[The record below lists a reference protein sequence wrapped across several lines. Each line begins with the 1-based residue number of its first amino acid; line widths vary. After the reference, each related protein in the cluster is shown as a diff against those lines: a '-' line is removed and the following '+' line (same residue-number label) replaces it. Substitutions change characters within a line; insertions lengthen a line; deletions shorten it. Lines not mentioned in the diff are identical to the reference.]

1 MVNAL
6 MSSTNFIVRQGE
18 GNIVSDMNGEKVML
32 SISNGKYYNLG
43 EMGGVIWDL
52 IESPINFNQL
62 IESLLSQYQV
72 EREECQKQVLSFL
85 ESLNKEKLIKLE
97 KDI

>member
-6 MSSTNFIVRQGE
+6 MSSTNFIVCQGE

-72 EREECQKQVLSFL
+72 EREECQKQVLTFL

>member
-6 MSSTNFIVRQGE
+6 MSSTNFIVSQGE

-52 IESPINFNQL
+52 IEIPINFNQL

>member
-6 MSSTNFIVRQGE
+6 MSSTNFIVSQGE
-18 GNIVSDMNGEKVML
+18 GNIVSDMSGEKVML

-43 EMGGVIWDL
+43 EIGGVIWDL
-52 IESPINFNQL
+52 IESPITFNQL

-72 EREECQKQVLSFL
+72 EREECQKQVLTFL

>member
-1 MVNAL
+1 
-6 MSSTNFIVRQGE
+6 MSSTNFIVSQGE

-52 IESPINFNQL
+52 IESPITFNQL

-72 EREECQKQVLSFL
+72 EREECQKQVLTFL

>member
-6 MSSTNFIVRQGE
+6 MSSTNFIVSQGE

-52 IESPINFNQL
+52 IESPITFNQL

-72 EREECQKQVLSFL
+72 EREECQKQVLTFL

>member
-1 MVNAL
+1 MDNAVISL
-6 MSSTNFIVRQGE
+6 TNSIVSQGE

-43 EMGGVIWDL
+43 EMGSVIWDL

-72 EREECQKQVLSFL
+72 ERDECQKQVLSFL